1 MREKRT
7 LQEILSGDKKKK
19 NMMKLLSETSLRR
32 LLSKFCILPTNA
44 VSSEAKWLS
53 ERWIDTFEGKSAI
66 RKRKLTLKREAERRG
81 EEVKSKDDAEARSY
95 VLRKKIKAESLRITQ
110 DVTFHISLLRD
121 FVNVPSSL
129 SFEKW
134 LEDRDKIRGCLRH
147 RM

>member
-1 MREKRT
+1 MKSGQQKKRKWKQKQRCEEKRT

-19 NMMKLLSETSLRR
+19 NKMKLLSETSLRR

-81 EEVKSKDDAEARSY
+81 EEVKSKDDAEARS
-95 VLRKKIKAESLRITQ
+95 T
-110 DVTFHISLLRD
+110 
-121 FVNVPSSL
+121 
-129 SFEKW
+129 
-134 LEDRDKIRGCLRH
+134 C
-147 RM
+147 